1 MWPSTSRWTRR
12 GSPVWICVAT
22 AVTIPNANEENARS
36 PRIRTRRRRRSLRI
50 LRRRPPL
57 GAFLRLRPSKQV
69 ILGGRR
75 VLDGDEG
82 HLRRQIDAA
91 VLLHGQHHRG
101 AVGDGPRECERGDV
115 ASAVERAGG
124 LGAFALGHPSL
135 VGLAL
140 RRRVEAGGGGG

>member
-57 GAFLRLRPSKQV
+57 GAFLGLGPSKQES
-69 ILGGRR
+69 LGGRR

-82 HLRRQIDAA
+82 HLRRQIDAS
-91 VLLHGQHHRG
+91 VLLHGQQHRG
-101 AVGDGPRECERGDV
+101 AVGDGARERERGDIT
-115 ASAVERAGG
+115 AAVECAGRLRA
-124 LGAFALGHPSL
+124 AALGHPGL
-135 VGLAL
+135 IGLAV
-140 RRRVEAGGGGG
+140 RRRIEAGEDE